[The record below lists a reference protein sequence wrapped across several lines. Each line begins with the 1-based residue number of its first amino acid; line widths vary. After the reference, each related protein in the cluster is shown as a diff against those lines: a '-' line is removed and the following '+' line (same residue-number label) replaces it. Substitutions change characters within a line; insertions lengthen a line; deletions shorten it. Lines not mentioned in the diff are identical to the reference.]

1 MNKVQMT
8 GWLGNKFPLKETA
21 NSCVVNFSI
30 GTRKNYKEGGTWAK
44 GTDYHRCV
52 IWGKRAEFVD
62 KLDEGTPLSIDGR
75 LKTRSWEKDGKR
87 SYSTEVI
94 VDNLETFQLD
104 ESQQRDLA
112 QGQPEADDLAF

>member
-1 MNKVQMT
+1 MT

-112 QGQPEADDLAF
+112 QEQPEADDLAF